1 MELKQNFYQDA
12 PYANAFFALQEEVFP
27 GLDLAFA
34 LAECHLDQAS
44 ISYGIFD
51 GEMATSALR
60 PSSAEPGSMQA
71 VSILNATPQTILF
84 GDKQYQAVQI
94 GTVATHPDWRGQ
106 GLSGKLLK
114 QALADYHEQ
123 ADFFFL
129 FANSQVVNFYPRF
142 GFSPVTE
149 HCFERPLQP
158 ATNNL
163 RQLHLTNPQDRDF
176 FRQHLEKT
184 VPVSKQFGVTD
195 YSVLRDFV
203 LNKFMS
209 DAVWWDE
216 AVELFII
223 ASAEEG
229 RLTIYDIV
237 GKQMPKDYLLN
248 LCWPDVDTLETRFT
262 PDLFADDFQANPY
275 NDDDDNLFVL
285 VNGDDPAL
293 LNMLNCRFR
302 VPALAKT

>member
-1 MELKQNFYQDA
+1 MEFKRNFYQDV

-44 ISYGIFD
+44 IPYGLFD
-51 GEMATSALR
+51 GGTVNSALW
-60 PSSAEPGSMQA
+60 PSSVELGSMQA
-71 VSILNATPQTILF
+71 VSILNATPQTIFF

-114 QALADYHEQ
+114 QALADYREQ

-129 FANSQVVNFYPRF
+129 FANNTVVNFYPRF
-142 GFSPVTE
+142 GFSPLTE

-158 ATNNL
+158 GTNSF

-176 FRQHLEKT
+176 FRKHFEKT

-195 YSVLRDFV
+195 YTVIRDFV
-203 LNKFMS
+203 LNKFMF
-209 DAVWWDE
+209 DAVCWDE
-216 AVELFII
+216 ADELFVI
-223 ASAEEG
+223 ATSEAG

-237 GKQMPKDYLLN
+237 GNQFPIDYLLN
-248 LCWPDVDTLETRFT
+248 LRWPDVDTLETRFT
-262 PDLFADDFQANPY
+262 PDLFAGNFQANPCH
-275 NDDDDNLFVL
+275 DDDDNLFVL

-293 LNMLNCRFR
+293 LEMLNGRFR
-302 VPALAKT
+302 VPVLAKT